1 MHEFNLQL
9 FSEESTAVES
19 PLATDTEVS
28 TEGAEVDT
36 VTEEDTQPS
45 FDELIDSN
53 PEYKKAYEQKF
64 QDALNKRLKNQ
75 KDLQGQ
81 LDSMRPGL
89 DILAQKYGLE
99 AKDGAYDYA
108 DLMQKIQDDDKM
120 YEEEAFQRGMSV
132 QDLKTMKH
140 LEAENRQLNAV
151 REQQEEEARHRE
163 EFEQLMAQGEE
174 LKALYPSFDLGVE
187 LNNEQ
192 FGRLLANGIP
202 LRTAFEV
209 CHKDEILAGG
219 MQYAVQQTK
228 EKIANSIKS
237 GTRPIENGLSS
248 QSATSPGD
256 IDLSKLTLAQIHDIT
271 ARAQAGERIT
281 F

>member
-1 MHEFNLQL
+1 MHDFNLQL
-9 FSEESTAVES
+9 FAEESTAVES
-19 PLATDTEVS
+19 PLAMDTEVS

-108 DLMQKIQDDDKM
+108 ELMQRIQDDDKL

-209 CHKDEILAGG
+209 
-219 MQYAVQQTK
+219 
-228 EKIANSIKS
+228 
-237 GTRPIENGLSS
+237 
-248 QSATSPGD
+248 
-256 IDLSKLTLAQIHDIT
+256 
-271 ARAQAGERIT
+271 
-281 F
+281 

>member
-9 FSEESTAVES
+9 FAEESTAVES
-19 PLATDTEVS
+19 PLAMDTDVS

-36 VTEEDTQPS
+36 AVEGDTPPS
-45 FDELIDSN
+45 FDDLIDSN

-81 LDSMRPGL
+81 LDSMKPGL

-108 DLMQKIQDDDKM
+108 ELMQKIQDDDQL

-140 LEAENRQLNAV
+140 LESENARLNAV
-151 REQQEEEARHRE
+151 REQQEEEARNRE
-163 EFEQLMAQGEE
+163 EFERLMAQGEE
-174 LKALYPSFDLGVE
+174 LKAIYPSFDLGVE
-187 LNNEQ
+187 LQNES

-202 LRTAFEV
+202 VKTAYEV
-209 CHKDEILAGG
+209 CHNEEILAGG
-219 MQYAVQQTK
+219 MQYAVKQTK
-228 EKIANSIKS
+228 EKIANSIQS

-256 IDLSKLTLAQIHDIT
+256 IDLSKLTLAQIHEFT